1 MTSDVRLRIALPVII
16 LAQLFGTSLW
26 FSINGVWLSL
36 SSEQGFTKADL
47 GAFTLAVQLGFIIG
61 TLSLALTGLAD
72 RYKASMIFCIS
83 SVFGALVNT
92 LFILAVDHFMLAWLL
107 RLLTGLCLA
116 GIYPMGM
123 KLVISWVPKYAGSA
137 LSWLLAMLTLGTVLP
152 HLMRGFT
159 LGLGWQAPL
168 FTASVLAVLGGITV
182 GALGCGPHLPATAK
196 RAALSQG
203 LSALKIP
210 NFRSVAGGYFGH
222 CWELYAFWMLVPL
235 LVVRP
240 VTESNWSLSSI
251 PWLSFALIGIGALGC
266 LAGGWLSRA
275 IGGFAVA
282 RLALISSGLLCL
294 IYPLLTVLPPFVL
307 LVVLMLWG
315 ITVIADSPQFSAL
328 AAQVAPADNVGSSLA
343 VMNAV
348 GFALTVPA
356 IWLVSFS
363 WPVLNEW
370 VSWLLLPGPLL
381 GLLALSKFD
390 KENRH
395 DNT

>member
-36 SSEQGFTKADL
+36 SSEQGFTEADL

-137 LSWLLAMLTLGTVLP
+137 LSWLLAMLTLGTALP

-210 NFRSVAGGYFGH
+210 NFRSIAGGYFGH

-235 LVVRP
+235 LVVKP
-240 VTESNWSLSSI
+240 VTELNWSLSSI
-251 PWLSFALIGIGALGC
+251 LPICPDRYRCSWLPGRRLVESSNWRFRCGPARVNKFGIAVPNIPFAH
-266 LAGGWLSRA
+266 
-275 IGGFAVA
+275 GFAPIRTSRRINVVGYNGYC
-282 RLALISSGLLCL
+282 RLTSIFG
-294 IYPLLTVLPPFVL
+294 
-307 LVVLMLWG
+307 
-315 ITVIADSPQFSAL
+315 
-328 AAQVAPADNVGSSLA
+328 VGSTS
-343 VMNAV
+343 
-348 GFALTVPA
+348 GT
-356 IWLVSFS
+356 S
-363 WPVLNEW
+363 
-370 VSWLLLPGPLL
+370 G
-381 GLLALSKFD
+381 
-390 KENRH
+390 
-395 DNT
+395 

>member
-210 NFRSVAGGYFGH
+210 NFRSVAGG
-222 CWELYAFWMLVPL
+222 
-235 LVVRP
+235 
-240 VTESNWSLSSI
+240 
-251 PWLSFALIGIGALGC
+251 
-266 LAGGWLSRA
+266 WLSRA

-282 RLALISSGLLCL
+282 RFALISSGLLCL

-356 IWLVSFS
+356 IWLVSYS

-381 GLLALSKFD
+381 GLLAMSKFD
-390 KENRH
+390 KEKRH

>member
-1 MTSDVRLRIALPVII
+1 M
-16 LAQLFGTSLW
+16 
-26 FSINGVWLSL
+26 
-36 SSEQGFTKADL
+36 
-47 GAFTLAVQLGFIIG
+47 
-61 TLSLALTGLAD
+61 
-72 RYKASMIFCIS
+72 
-83 SVFGALVNT
+83 
-92 LFILAVDHFMLAWLL
+92 
-107 RLLTGLCLA
+107 
-116 GIYPMGM
+116 
-123 KLVISWVPKYAGSA
+123 
-137 LSWLLAMLTLGTVLP
+137 
-152 HLMRGFT
+152 
-159 LGLGWQAPL
+159 
-168 FTASVLAVLGGITV
+168 
-182 GALGCGPHLPATAK
+182 
-196 RAALSQG
+196 
-203 LSALKIP
+203 
-210 NFRSVAGGYFGH
+210 
-222 CWELYAFWMLVPL
+222 
-235 LVVRP
+235 
-240 VTESNWSLSSI
+240 
-251 PWLSFALIGIGALGC
+251 
-266 LAGGWLSRA
+266 SRA

-363 WPVLNEW
+363 WPVFNEW